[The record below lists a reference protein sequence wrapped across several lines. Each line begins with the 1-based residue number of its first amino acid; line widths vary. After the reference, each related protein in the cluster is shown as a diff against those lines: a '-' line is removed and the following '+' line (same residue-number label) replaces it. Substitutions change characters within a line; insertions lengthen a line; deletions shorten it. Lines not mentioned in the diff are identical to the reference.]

1 MTSVAVKNGRQRNTM
16 KRQNTIVAIAFIAPL
31 ILLVLA
37 VTFLPIVNAMI
48 WSVHSTYY
56 TKMVEFIG
64 FDNYVNIFTKGSA
77 VKSIINSIWYTL
89 GSLAIVFPAGVTIA
103 VLLNQRFPMRGM
115 YRTLIII
122 PWVISQTITAMLYRW
137 MYNSSYGIIVYL
149 IDLLTGTRLNILAD
163 MEIAKIATIY
173 ANVWNTIPVVI
184 VMTLAA
190 LQSIP
195 GDIYEA
201 ASVDGSGTFNTFWKI
216 TLPLLKPTLGVT
228 LITQSIEYFSMVTL
242 INTLTDGGPFKAT
255 QTLSVYAY
263 REGLVYWDLG
273 ESSAIC
279 MILLLCNVVF
289 SLIYIK
295 LLNSNKD

>member
-1 MTSVAVKNGRQRNTM
+1 MRSVALENVKPRNTM
-16 KRQNTIVAIAFIAPL
+16 KRQNNIMAVAFIAPL
-31 ILLVLA
+31 ILLVLT
-37 VTFLPIVNAMI
+37 VTLLPIINAMV

-56 TKMVEFIG
+56 TKTVDFIG
-64 FDNYVNIFTKGSA
+64 FDNYINIFTKGSA
-77 VKSIINSIWYTL
+77 LKSIMNSVWYTL
-89 GSLAIVFPAGVTIA
+89 SSLAVVFPVGITIA
-103 VLLNQRFPMRGM
+103 VLLNQRFPLRGM
-115 YRTLIII
+115 YRTAIII

-149 IDLLTGTRLNILAD
+149 IDLLTGTRLNILANIN
-163 MEIAKIATIY
+163 IARIATVY
-173 ANVWNTIPVVI
+173 ANVWNTMPVVI
-184 VMTLAA
+184 VMTLAS

-228 LITQSIEYFSMVTL
+228 LITQSIEYFGMVTL
-242 INTLTDGGPFKAT
+242 IHTLTDGGPFKAT

-279 MILLLCNVVF
+279 MLLLLCNVVF

>member
-1 MTSVAVKNGRQRNTM
+1 MQHQDRLVAVL
-16 KRQNTIVAIAFIAPL
+16 FITPL
-31 ILLVLA
+31 VLLVLA
-37 VTFLPIVNAMI
+37 VTFLPIINAVV
-48 WSVHSTYY
+48 WSAHSTYY
-56 TKMVEFIG
+56 TKTLEFIG
-64 FDNYVNIFTKGSA
+64 FGNYINIFTKGSA
-77 VKSIINSIWYTL
+77 IKSITNSVWYTL
-89 GSLAIVFPAGVTIA
+89 GSLAVVFPVGVILA
-103 VLLNQRFPMRGM
+103 VLLNQHFPLRSM
-115 YRTLIII
+115 YRTMIII

-149 IDLLTGTRLNILAD
+149 IDLLTGNRLNILAD
-163 MEIAKIATIY
+163 MNLAKIATVY
-173 ANVWNTIPVVI
+173 ANAWNTMPVVI

-190 LQSIP
+190 LQSISS
-195 GDIYEA
+195 DIYEA
-201 ASVDGSGTFNTFWKI
+201 ASVDGSSTFNTFWKI

-279 MILLLCNVVF
+279 MLILVCNVLF

-295 LLNSNKD
+295 LLNRNKD